1 VISVLERDVSIAAAR
16 RHVADVFRRH
26 EIETP
31 ELDARILIGHAL
43 GLDHAGLASASDRP
57 LTAGERA
64 AISALADRRLAH
76 EPVARI
82 LGAKEFWGLE
92 FRLTPSTLV
101 PRPETET
108 VVETTLKAL
117 DAQGPRTRALRI
129 ADLGAGSGALLLAL
143 LSELP
148 NSTGIGTDV
157 SLAAVQSARDN
168 AKRLHV
174 APRAQFALCD
184 FAAALSGPFDVVV
197 SNPPYVASGEIHSL
211 APEVRDND
219 PLLALDGGPD
229 GLAAYRAIA
238 ADARHILACDGI
250 LVLELGVGQASA
262 VAAVLL
268 NGGMVAEGPTNDLSG
283 LPRVLLARQSVQ
295 EKHPQRQ
302 K

>member
-1 VISVLERDVSIAAAR
+1 MIAVLERDASVAAAR
-16 RHVADVFRRH
+16 RHFADAFRRH
-26 EIETP
+26 GIETP
-31 ELDARILIGHAL
+31 ELDARILVGHAL
-43 GLDHAGLASASDRP
+43 GLDHAGLASASHRA
-57 LTAGERA
+57 LTAEERA

-82 LGAKEFWGLE
+82 LGVKEFWGLE

-108 VVETTLKAL
+108 VVETALKAL
-117 DAQGPRTRALRI
+117 DAQGPRTRPLRI
-129 ADLGAGSGALLLAL
+129 TDLGTGSGALLLAL

-157 SLAAVQSARDN
+157 SLGALQSARDN
-168 AKRLHV
+168 AKRLGL
-174 APRAQFALCD
+174 APRAHFALCD
-184 FAAALSGPFDVVV
+184 FAAALSGPLDVIV
-197 SNPPYVASGEIHSL
+197 SNPPYIASGEIGGL

-238 ADARHILACDGI
+238 ADTRRILARDGI
-250 LVLELGVGQASA
+250 LVLELGAGQA
-262 VAAVLL
+262 AAVTTVLL
-268 NGGMVAEGPTNDLSG
+268 GGGMESEPPANDLSG
-283 LPRVLLARQSVQ
+283 HPRALLARQSRQ